1 MAGILNIQ
9 FTPKSGDKAYN
20 LECISAYI
28 SQYCDKNLDLVVM
41 PEFFSTSIDDKSL
54 VNNPEPSGGGIVID
68 YLSKIAKRFNVNIV
82 CGSVMELEDGK
93 LYNTSYVLNRSGEV
107 VGKYRK
113 IHLFKF
119 FGGNEHKYTE
129 AGTEPLVVELDFAK
143 VGVSLCFDIKFP
155 MLYKELI
162 RRGAEII
169 VSPSAW
175 SIPLS
180 ASLQEKE
187 VFTNTW
193 RAMNVCRAAESLV
206 YFVTSNLVGRT
217 NPFCESIGNSMVTAP
232 SGEVIS
238 NAGIDET
245 AVFAQLD
252 LDIVR
257 EFKKTVPVYKID

>member
-9 FTPKSGDKAYN
+9 FTPKSADKAYN
-20 LECISAYI
+20 LECISAFI

-41 PEFFSTSIDDKSL
+41 PEFFSTSIDDNAL

-68 YLSKIAKRFNVNIV
+68 YLSKIAKRFSVNIV

-93 LYNTSYVLNRSGEV
+93 LYNTSYVLNRQGDI

-113 IHLFKF
+113 IHLFGF
-119 FGGNEHKYTE
+119 FGGNEDKYTHP
-129 AGTEPLVVELDFAK
+129 GTEPLVVDLDFAK

-175 SIPLS
+175 SIPIS
-180 ASLQEKE
+180 ASQKERE
-187 VFTNTW
+187 VFTATW
-193 RAMNVCRAAESLV
+193 QAMNICRATESLI
-206 YFVTSNLVGRT
+206 YFVTSNLTRRT
-217 NPFCESIGNSMVTAP
+217 NPFCDSIGNSMITGP
-232 SGEVIS
+232 MGEVIA
-238 NAGIDET
+238 NAGSEET
-245 AVFAQLD
+245 AVFAELD
-252 LDIVR
+252 MDIVR
-257 EFKKTVPVYKID
+257 EYKKTVPVYKID